1 MSRDLQFLLSG
12 TQRSTYINVVGL
24 TCSIFNISSLK
35 RFVFNYASRCISGQ
49 AYVHECS
56 TCRVPGFP
64 GGTGCFELSNEGSG
78 N

>member
-12 TQRSTYINVVGL
+12 TQCSTYINVVG
-24 TCSIFNISSLK
+24 
-35 RFVFNYASRCISGQ
+35 Q
-49 AYVHECS
+49 AYGHECS
-56 TCRVPGFP
+56 TCRGPGFP